1 MVSVG
6 SPSSQE
12 VLPPEFEEMWGSP
25 LARRAVRRGR
35 RLRQGVRRRPLL
47 LDTVL
52 AVLLLTAGLVAP
64 DHSGG
69 QAVVERPTALLV
81 LTVLGQSV
89 PLVWRRRAPMAV
101 LGVVLAACVVQ
112 WAWWG
117 ESHRSVGGLLIA
129 IYSLA
134 RYERLDRLFWPA
146 PFLLAGLTVSA
157 YRVKPFQQQP
167 LYSLFFLCATTVA
180 AAALALVVRV
190 RRAQLSALADRAHRL
205 EVEREQR
212 VQLATLAERSRVSR
226 EMHDIIGHNLAV
238 IIGLADGAGAAAAN
252 DPARGAEV
260 LPVIAGTARQAL
272 SELRRTLSA
281 LSESAGQPL
290 TADQLAPQPG
300 LADLAPLLER
310 IQAAGPRISHRTAGD
325 LDALPPGV
333 QLTVYRIVQEALT
346 NSLKHAGPATS
357 VQVVLRVGDQ
367 QVDVR
372 VQDTGHPDGVPARA
386 GGALVDADQEGQGLV
401 GIHERVALAGGTV
414 GIGPTGDG
422 GWLVH
427 AVLPLDRKPAPEPAQ
442 PEPATPNPATPEPA
456 REEDRP

>member
-1 MVSVG
+1 MSVG
-6 SPSSQE
+6 SPPSRE
-12 VLPPEFEEMWGSP
+12 VFPPEFEEMWGSP

-35 RLRQGVRRRPLL
+35 RLRRSVRRRPLL
-47 LDTVL
+47 LDAVL
-52 AVLLLTAGLVAP
+52 ALLLLTSGLVAP
-64 DHSGG
+64 HHTGSG
-69 QAVVERPTALLV
+69 QTAVETPTAALV
-81 LTVLGQSV
+81 LTVLGQSLPV
-89 PLVWRRRAPMAV
+89 VWRRRAPMAV
-101 LGVVLAACVVQ
+101 LAVVLAASVVQ

-117 ESHRSVGGLLIA
+117 ESQRSVTGLLIA

-134 RYERLDRLFWPA
+134 RYERLDRLLWPA
-146 PFLLAGLTVSA
+146 PFLFAGLTVSA
-157 YRVKPFQQQP
+157 FRVKPFEQQP
-167 LYSLFFLCATTVA
+167 LYSLFFLCATSVA

-190 RRAQLSALADRAHRL
+190 RRAQLGALADRAHRL

-281 LSESAGQPL
+281 LSERADQPL
-290 TADQLAPQPG
+290 AADQLAPQPG

-346 NSLKHAGPATS
+346 NSLKHAGPATG

-372 VQDTGHPDGVPARA
+372 VQDTGRPDGAPARPGSGLA
-386 GGALVDADQEGQGLV
+386 DADQEGQGLV
-401 GIHERVALAGGTV
+401 GIHERAALAGGTAV
-414 GIGPTGDG
+414 IGPTGDG

-427 AVLPLDRKPAPEPAQ
+427 AVLPLDRKPAPQ
-442 PEPATPNPATPEPA
+442 SSPNPAT
-456 REEDRP
+456 EEDRP

>member
-1 MVSVG
+1 MSVG
-6 SPSSQE
+6 SPPPQA
-12 VLPPEFEEMWGSP
+12 VFPPEFEQMWGNP
-25 LARRAVRRGR
+25 LARRAVRRVR
-35 RLRQGVRRRPLL
+35 RMRRAVRRRPLL
-47 LDTVL
+47 LDSVL
-52 AVLLLTAGLVAP
+52 ALALLTAGLIAP
-64 DHSGG
+64 GRTWYDKAAV
-69 QAVVERPTALLV
+69 QAPTALVV

-89 PLVWRRRAPMAV
+89 PLVWRRRAPLAV
-101 LGVVLAACVVQ
+101 LALVLAACVVQ
-112 WAWWG
+112 WACWG
-117 ESHRSVGGLLIA
+117 ESQRSVVGLLVA

-134 RYERLDRLFWPA
+134 RYERLNRLFWPA
-146 PFLLAGLTVSA
+146 PFLLAGLSVSA
-157 YRVKPFQQQP
+157 YRVKPFEQQP
-167 LYSLFFLCATTVA
+167 LYSLFFLCATSVA
-180 AAALALVVRV
+180 AATLALVVRA
-190 RRAQLSALADRAHRL
+190 RQAQLGALADRAHRL

-238 IIGLADGAGAAAAN
+238 IIGLADGASYAAAN

-281 LSESAGQPL
+281 LSASALQPPA
-290 TADQLAPQPG
+290 ADELAPQPG
-300 LADLAPLLER
+300 LADLAALLER

-346 NSLKHAGPATS
+346 NSLKHAGPATG

-372 VQDTGHPDGVPARA
+372 VQDTGGPDGAPVRS
-386 GGALVDADQEGQGLV
+386 GGDQHGRGLV
-401 GIHERVALAGGTV
+401 GIHERAALAGGTART
-414 GIGPTGDG
+414 GPTGDG

-427 AVLPLDRKPAPEPAQ
+427 AVLPLGPQPAAKTPPAPEPAHG
-442 PEPATPNPATPEPA
+442 PAP
-456 REEDRP
+456 EEDRP